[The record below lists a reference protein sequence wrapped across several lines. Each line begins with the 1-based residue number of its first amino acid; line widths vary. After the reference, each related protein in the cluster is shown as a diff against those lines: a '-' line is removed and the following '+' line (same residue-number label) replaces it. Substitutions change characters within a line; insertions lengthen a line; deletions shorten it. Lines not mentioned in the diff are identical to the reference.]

1 MRHDAMMP
9 VSAAWARD
17 ATSQKDLGEGLLVS
31 KRITIP
37 VCLVLMA
44 LAGCANLPTDTGRT
58 ETARLLSAR
67 GHEVSVN
74 DDAGTATR
82 LLAELSNRPLSV
94 DDAIRIALLNN
105 PQIKAEYARLGFAA
119 ADVYDAGRLS
129 NPVLSASLM
138 VSDVG
143 SEANQVGFGLAQSFT
158 DILFLRSRNR
168 LAAGEFEY
176 VKQVMGA
183 NVLNIVADTEAAYV
197 TLVSSGQFLSIR
209 ESISTS
215 ATTAADLAQKFF
227 AAGNFSPLELAL
239 QQAAASEAQLAVLEA
254 QSEVAVARS
263 TLNGLMGLDAAG
275 SHWKIQERLPA
286 PIATEDATPELLQL
300 ADGARLDLAAARQ
313 RVTLQ
318 ADALGI
324 TRSFR
329 LLGDIDVGVET
340 ERETD
345 RSRITGPTL
354 ALELP
359 IFNQGHGRVARAEAD
374 LQQAE
379 AELHVLEIDISN
391 AVQRGVVDV
400 AAAKARAEHYRNS
413 LIPLREAI
421 VTRTQEEVNYM
432 LESQLQLLFVK
443 RQEYEAYQG
452 YLEAIRDYWL
462 ARVQLARAIGTALP
476 SSSAIGDATIEAETL
491 SQPKEEASQTQHKG
505 HEGHEGH

>member
-9 VSAAWARD
+9 VSSACIRD
-17 ATSQKDLGEGLLVS
+17 ASGGKVLGEALLMS
-31 KRITIP
+31 KRIVIP
-37 VCLVLMA
+37 GCLVLMA
-44 LAGCANLPTDTGRT
+44 LAGCANMPTDTGHA
-58 ETARLLSAR
+58 ETARLLTAR
-67 GHEVSVN
+67 GHEVSVE
-74 DDAGTATR
+74 DDAGTSAR
-82 LLAELSNRPLSV
+82 LLAELSGRPLSV
-94 DDAIRIALLNN
+94 NDAIRIALVNN

-158 DILFLRSRNR
+158 DILFLRSRSR
-168 LAAGEFEY
+168 LAAGEFER

-197 TLVSSGQFLSIR
+197 RLASSGQLLSIR
-209 ESISTS
+209 ESIATS
-215 ATTAADLAQKFF
+215 ATTSADLAQQFF
-227 AAGNFSPLELAL
+227 EAGNISPLELAL
-239 QQAAASEAQLAVLEA
+239 QQAAASEAELAVLQA

-263 TLNGLMGLDAAG
+263 TLNGLMGLDSTG
-275 SHWKIQERLPA
+275 SHWKIEERLPA
-286 PIATEDATPELLQL
+286 PIATEDATSELLQL
-300 ADGARLDLAAARQ
+300 ADAHRLDLAAARQ

-359 IFNQGHGRVARAEAD
+359 IFNQGQGRVARAEAAAAAGRSGIARAGD
-374 LQQAE
+374 RHQQWRA
-379 AELHVLEIDISN
+379 ARRRRHGGCQGPCRALPHLTDPPARSDRRAYAGGGELHARRPVPVIVRKAAGIRSLPGLSGGHSRLLACAG
-391 AVQRGVVDV
+391 AVG
-400 AAAKARAEHYRNS
+400 A
-413 LIPLREAI
+413 
-421 VTRTQEEVNYM
+421 
-432 LESQLQLLFVK
+432 
-443 RQEYEAYQG
+443 
-452 YLEAIRDYWL
+452 
-462 ARVQLARAIGTALP
+462 
-476 SSSAIGDATIEAETL
+476 
-491 SQPKEEASQTQHKG
+491 
-505 HEGHEGH
+505 